1 VPIFVFPR
9 HPRRLVRIAA
19 QLYNFRGQIELLA
32 KALKEAL

>member
-19 QLYNFRGQIELLA
+19 QLYNSRGQIERLA
-32 KALKEAL
+32 RALRAEL